1 MSQTPMSDPAPA
13 QDYVFRFDTPIEQRN
28 FGGTLDLSGWLL
40 HRGGRPING
49 LRAIVK
55 RKWFGRML
63 VPARRKRHRP
73 DAEAAFPD
81 LPEAKMSGFLFELRL
96 PLGRNHIAFQ
106 VLDHERVWRTFQT
119 AIVSSLPLSVVERA
133 GFPNLRHFLISFLKH
148 AYPGKK
154 HVPSPAEGMDRSLAR
169 PRTSALV
176 RTKQVELFATTKSNL
191 FIIEIGELIAA
202 GFRELGCT
210 AQLRLDQMPAEN
222 PPPDTLQIVVTPHEY
237 YNLFLSENVSRRRA
251 RELTRNVVLLCT
263 EQPETVWFH
272 SNLQWVAY
280 ARGVADIN
288 ALGVLA
294 YRRRGLRSQHF
305 HLGYHEMLA
314 APRQRPHPERE
325 YDITFLGSMTAR
337 REEFLARHAEFFSRH
352 RCHLRLVPLS
362 FAKTKITRSYL
373 TAQDRNELLGLSR
386 ILLNLHYSEE
396 KYFEWHRMLAG
407 LANGCCVIS
416 ETCEGYGALVPGE
429 HFIMVEREDLVPCC
443 EYYLRHPDECARIA
457 RQGLEFVRTHL
468 RQAQSCQVFL
478 QEFEAGAAVIG
489 EIVPD
494 APPVTLPRELIR
506 TFSGRRARALRRA
519 LAADFKRLSG
529 KSAPSPREVQPE
541 LDLEVLSKHRLAA
554 IKKREAFQ
562 TRLGEQEDRRAA
574 GETVWNLHDN
584 EFYTQSATP
593 RLSVVITLFNYA
605 HYLSDCLGSITRAAA
620 QLPDAPEIVIVNDA
634 STDDSLA
641 HARHFQNKST
651 LPVRI
656 VDKRFNTGLAN
667 ARNVGITFA
676 RAPFIFMMD
685 ADNLVFPNA
694 LRELLDAISKDNH
707 AAAYSLLCRFRG
719 TPANR
724 VGLLSYYD
732 WDPQIMVQY
741 PYIDAMAMFRRDA
754 LLELGGYD
762 NQLNQIG
769 WFGWEDYDMWLRF
782 VQKNYRVGFVP
793 NILCLYRHHQ
803 TSMLNVTNLFELD
816 LVRHFIQRFQDLV
829 GSFEPRATLFGV
841 DREKIVP
848 AGDAA
853 AGSSPLGQS
862 SVPTEEIAGGSN
874 HLAWSQRGGNASSNI
889 EDASDKLGP

>member
-1 MSQTPMSDPAPA
+1 MSQTPLSDPAPA
-13 QDYVFRFDTPIEQRN
+13 QDYVFRFDTPIEPRN
-28 FGGTLDLSGWLL
+28 FGGELDLSGWLL

-55 RKWFGRML
+55 RPLSSRIL
-63 VPARRKRHRP
+63 VPARRKRNRP

-81 LPEAKMSGFLFELRL
+81 LPEAKTSGFLFELRL
-96 PLGRNHIAFQ
+96 PLGRNDLAFQ
-106 VLDHERVWRTFQT
+106 VLDHERVWRTFHT
-119 AIVSSLPLSVVERA
+119 AIVSSLPLSLVERA

-148 AYPGKK
+148 AFPGEKR
-154 HVPSPAEGMDRSLAR
+154 VLPAADGMDRSLAG
-169 PRTSALV
+169 PRTLAPV
-176 RTKQVELFATTKSNL
+176 RTKQVELFATAKSNL

-202 GFRELGCT
+202 GFRELGC
-210 AQLRLDQMPAEN
+210 AAHLRLDQMPAEN
-222 PPPDTLQIVVTPHEY
+222 PPPDKLQIVVTPHEY
-237 YNLFLSENVSRRRA
+237 YNLFLSENVSRERA

-280 ARGVADIN
+280 ARSVADIN

-294 YRRRGLRSQHF
+294 YRRHTLRSHHF

-314 APRQRPHPERE
+314 APGQRPHAERE

-337 REEFLARHAEFFSRH
+337 REEFLAGHAEFFSRH
-352 RCHLRLVPLS
+352 RCHLRLVPLG

-373 TAQDRNELLGLSR
+373 TAEDRNDLLGLSR
-386 ILLNLHYSEE
+386 ILLNIHYSEE
-396 KYFEWHRMLAG
+396 KYFEWHRMLVG
-407 LANGCCVIS
+407 IANGCCVIS

-429 HFIMVEREDLVPCC
+429 HFIMVEREDLIPCC
-443 EYYLRHPDECARIA
+443 EYYLRHPDKCARIA
-457 RQGLEFVRTHL
+457 QQGLEFVRTNL
-468 RQAQSCQVFL
+468 RQAQACQVFL
-478 QEFEAGAAVIG
+478 QELEAGAATPG

-494 APPVTLPRELIR
+494 APPASLPRELIR

-529 KSAPSPREVQPE
+529 KSAPSPTEVQPE
-541 LDLEVLSKHRLAA
+541 LPPEVLSKHRLAA
-554 IKKREAFQ
+554 IEKREAFQ
-562 TRLGEQEDRRAA
+562 ARLEKQEDRRAA

-584 EFYTQSATP
+584 ESYTQSATP

-605 HYLSDCLGSITRAAA
+605 HYLTDCLDSITRAAA
-620 QLPDAPEIVIVNDA
+620 QLPDAAEIVIVNDA

-641 HARHFQNKST
+641 RARHFQNNSR

-656 VDKRFNTGLAN
+656 VDKHFNTGLAD
-667 ARNVGITFA
+667 ARNVGIASA

-694 LRELLDAISKDNH
+694 LRELLDAISKDNR

-732 WDPQIMVQY
+732 WDPEILVQY

-754 LLELGGYD
+754 LLQLGGYD
-762 NQLNQIG
+762 NQLSQIG
-769 WFGWEDYDMWLRF
+769 WFGWEDYDLWLRF
-782 VQKNYRVGFVP
+782 AQKDYRVGFVP

-803 TSMLNVTNLFELD
+803 TSMLSTTNLFEIE
-816 LVRHFIQRFQDLV
+816 LVHHFMARFGDPLER
-829 GSFEPRATLFGV
+829 FEPRSTVFGV
-841 DREKIVP
+841 EREKIP
-848 AGDAA
+848 AVD
-853 AGSSPLGQS
+853 
-862 SVPTEEIAGGSN
+862 
-874 HLAWSQRGGNASSNI
+874 
-889 EDASDKLGP
+889 